1 MLLLIV
7 VGMKYNQTLKKKKKN
22 THEWEYVCVSINKS
36 ALYVLEKLFYLQI
49 WTVKHNNS
57 IHEQPRPI
65 HNDAFAAGI
74 HQCEIKN
81 PLNQT
86 LALCS
91 CDTPSMSAWK
101 VTPLKM
107 MFRSGLFNPNNR
119 TARGATLLPCSLF
132 LAISV
137 NNTQSIVCGGL
148 EKHLPRPSGGDP
160 VYLIETAV
168 SNWLSLW
175 NTLPSTFVSPPPL

>member
-1 MLLLIV
+1 MTSFMKQPHIYTWPTGSTNIVMLLLIV
-7 VGMKYNQTLKKKKKN
+7 VGMKYNQTFFKN

-81 PLNQT
+81 L
-86 LALCS
+86 
-91 CDTPSMSAWK
+91 
-101 VTPLKM
+101 
-107 MFRSGLFNPNNR
+107 
-119 TARGATLLPCSLF
+119 
-132 LAISV
+132 
-137 NNTQSIVCGGL
+137 
-148 EKHLPRPSGGDP
+148 
-160 VYLIETAV
+160 
-168 SNWLSLW
+168 
-175 NTLPSTFVSPPPL
+175 